1 MSTHSLLCAII
12 AFGKMHCSLSMAA
25 RGLFFTPQLGTWAD
39 PAWGLVGLEPPYPHA
54 VYWSPLQF
62 LAMNEEEEE
71 EKVKKEEGK
80 ERKKE
85 EDGKLNPPPPTS
97 ILDPPLSESLRAQSD
112 LPTVSNKKS

>member
-25 RGLFFTPQLGTWAD
+25 RGLFFTPQLGTGAD
-39 PAWGLVGLEPPYPHA
+39 PAWGQVGLEPPYPHA
-54 VYWSPLQF
+54 VHWSPLQF

-71 EKVKKEEGK
+71 EKVKKKKEK

-85 EDGKLNPPPPTS
+85 EDRKLS
-97 ILDPPLSESLRAQSD
+97 PPLLQF
-112 LPTVSNKKS
+112 